1 MEGRERPE
9 NREEEEDTSI
19 HSTNTLQPRSEIL
32 EVPAWYTQV
41 VASLRKAPA
50 YPTRL
55 TLCMLTAHL
64 SWFTDYFSWLPTI
77 IRRLFCIIASDE

>member
-41 VASLRKAPA
+41 VAFYEK
-50 YPTRL
+50 
-55 TLCMLTAHL
+55 H
-64 SWFTDYFSWLPTI
+64 LPTQP
-77 IRRLFCIIASDE
+77 A